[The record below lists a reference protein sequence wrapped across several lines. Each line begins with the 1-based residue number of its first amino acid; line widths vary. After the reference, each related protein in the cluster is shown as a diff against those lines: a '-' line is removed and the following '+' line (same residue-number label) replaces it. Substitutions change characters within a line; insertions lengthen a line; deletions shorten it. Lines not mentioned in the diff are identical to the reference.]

1 MCACCEGREVTT
13 GKLVL
18 QGGSEEMEPRS
29 LQACRA
35 CCTLMSPAD
44 WAAILEEATRASCSL
59 DLLLN
64 AFLEQA
70 DTNLQ
75 LESGDVQGSW
85 SLKYQVV

>member
-1 MCACCEGREVTT
+1 M
-13 GKLVL
+13 
-18 QGGSEEMEPRS
+18 
-29 LQACRA
+29 
-35 CCTLMSPAD
+35 TLMSPAD
-44 WAAILEEATRASCSL
+44 WAAILDEATRASCSFH
-59 DLLLN
+59 LLLS

>member
-1 MCACCEGREVTT
+1 M
-13 GKLVL
+13 
-18 QGGSEEMEPRS
+18 
-29 LQACRA
+29 
-35 CCTLMSPAD
+35 TLMSPAD
-44 WAAILEEATRASCSL
+44 WAAILDEATWASCSF